1 MINILRYAANVRNQ
15 LPLIWLFAAN
25 PEDTFGD
32 CTEYN
37 LHSLISATNASYQP
51 SKAPDHRIVALD
63 ISALRSAHPDHWM
76 RAAAIRTLT
85 LDAVAAANSGHSGM
99 PMGMA
104 DVATVLYSKHLKFD
118 ATNPD
123 WPDRDRFILSA
134 GHGSMLL
141 YSLLYLT
148 GSPDMTL
155 EQVKNFR
162 QLGAITA
169 GHPEY
174 GHAKGIETTTGPLG
188 QGIANSVGFALAE
201 EVLRGRFGAKVVDHY
216 TYCIAGDGCLME
228 GVSQEAIALAGR
240 QELSKLIVFFD
251 DNGITIDG
259 KVEIADRT
267 DQMARFAASGWNVL
281 SCDGHDPEDID
292 RAITEAKKSK
302 NKPTMIACK
311 THIALG
317 SSAQDKAKGHGA
329 LTSPDLIADTREVYG
344 WSHGAFEIPADIKS
358 WWESVGTRG
367 VADREAWE
375 GRMDKLSGAKQKEF
389 ARMMAGEAPKK
400 LSATIKAFKKEMS
413 ESAPKLA
420 TRAAS
425 EKALGVINP
434 IMVETVGGSADL
446 TGSNNTKTPDMG
458 VHTPENREGRY
469 IHYGIRE
476 HGMAAAMNGMA
487 LHGGVR
493 PYGGTFMCFTDYA
506 RGAMRLSALMKQ
518 PVVYVMTHDSIGLGE
533 DGPTHQPV
541 EHLAMLRATPNT
553 QVFRPADAVET
564 AEAWQVA
571 LETTDQP
578 SVLSLTRQGLPTVRT
593 EHTTK
598 NMTAQGAYVLA
609 DADGKRE
616 AILMATGSE
625 VAIAMAARDIL
636 QSEGIG
642 TRVVSMPCWELFEEQ
657 PEAYRRRVLPAGPV
671 RVGIEA
677 AIRFGWD
684 RWLYGERGRREKG
697 GFVGMH
703 DFGASA
709 PANELYE
716 HFGITAEAVAQKVR
730 DLKAGKR

>member
-1 MINILRYAANVRNQ
+1 M
-15 LPLIWLFAAN
+15 
-25 PEDTFGD
+25 
-32 CTEYN
+32 
-37 LHSLISATNASYQP
+37 
-51 SKAPDHRIVALD
+51 D
-63 ISALRSAHPDHWM
+63 ISALRAAHPDHWM

-104 DVATVLYSKHLKFD
+104 DVATVLFSKHLKFD
-118 ATNPD
+118 ASAPD

-188 QGIANSVGFALAE
+188 QGIANAVGFALAE
-201 EVLRGRFGAKVVDHY
+201 EVLRARFGKKLVDHY

-228 GVSQEAIALAGR
+228 GVSQEALSLAGR
-240 QELSKLIVFFD
+240 QELSKLIVLFD

-267 DQMARFAASGWNVL
+267 DQLARFAASGWNVL

-292 RAITEAKKSK
+292 RALTQAKQSKSK
-302 NKPTMIACK
+302 PTIIACK

-317 SSAQDKAKGHGA
+317 SSAQDTAKGHGA
-329 LTSPDLIADTREVYG
+329 LTAADLIADTKAAYG
-344 WSHGAFEIPADIKS
+344 WPHAAFEIPAEIKT
-358 WWESVGTRG
+358 WWEGVGARG
-367 VADREAWE
+367 AADRSAWE
-375 GRMDKLSGAKQKEF
+375 TTLAGQSGAKQKEF
-389 ARMMAGEAPKK
+389 ARVMAGELPKK

-413 ESAPKLA
+413 ETAPKLA

-425 EKALGVINP
+425 EKVLGVLNP
-434 IMVETVGGSADL
+434 ILPETVGGSADL

-458 VHTPENREGRY
+458 VHTPETREGRY

-476 HGMAAAMNGMA
+476 HGMAAAMNGLS
-487 LHGGVR
+487 LHGGIR

-541 EHLAMLRATPNT
+541 EHLALLRATPNT
-553 QVFRPADAVET
+553 LVFRPADVIET
-564 AEAWQVA
+564 AESWQLA
-571 LETTDQP
+571 LEHQTGP
-578 SVLSLTRQGLPTVRT
+578 SVLSLTRQGVPTVRT

-598 NMTAQGAYVLA
+598 NLTAQGAYVLA

-625 VAIAMAARDIL
+625 VAIAMAARDLL
-636 QSEGIG
+636 QAEGIG
-642 TRVVSMPCWELFEEQ
+642 TRVVSMPCWEIFEEQ
-657 PEAYRRRVLPAGPV
+657 PEAYRKRVLPGGPV
-671 RVGIEA
+671 RVAVEA
-677 AIRFGWD
+677 AVRFGWD
-684 RWLYGERGRREKG
+684 RWLYGERGKREKG

-709 PANELYE
+709 PADALYA

-730 DLKAGKR
+730 DLLAGKR